1 MKKFLLSIALIVL
14 GCLSA
19 IQVHAQSVTFDDS
32 TTWTCDQYFAPAPV
46 RYRYTHTFYDDF
58 NNPTPMNLYLTTF
71 AVQYKNASYLSAD
84 GVFAWTDTLRAAGFT
99 SSPGTS
105 VRAITTNSNW

>member
-1 MKKFLLSIALIVL
+1 MKKFLLQIALFVL
-14 GCLSA
+14 VCISA
-19 IQVHAQSVTFDDS
+19 NQVHAQSITFDDGTS
-32 TTWTCDQYFAPAPV
+32 WTCDQYFAPAPV
-46 RYRYTHTFYDDF
+46 RYMYTHTFYDDF
-58 NNPTPMNLYLTTF
+58 NNPTDSNLYLTTF

-84 GVFAWTDTLRAAGFT
+84 GFFDWTDVLRSNLFT